1 GAPVD
6 LGAVPDVVDQHCS
19 FQGAASF
26 STTGPRGVPQRRS
39 HPAQWTGISG
49 ARSRPATQRPASPRT
64 SPRDFAQP
72 GLPVQAVTP
81 TQGEAASTAKPA
93 SASVAATA
101 SAPPGSRSRSTT
113 LRRGVIRTSPPA
125 PAASAST
132 VAWAPDSLPSGGTA
146 SSATLP
152 SRCSTNPA
160 YGGTGA
166 RGSGASRGVPPSF
179 AATSR
184 TPSGTS
190 ASRQASS
197 RTPRNASAAASIAAT
212 GSSRGPRSTG
222 VPASRSPAGPNAT
235 SASSAVTSPV
245 PS

>member
-1 GAPVD
+1 CAFRDLRRPRQIVHEVGDPAGVDHAEGGAGAVVRQARQVGLRADGREGAPVD

-26 STTGPRGVPQRRS
+26 STTGPQSVPQRRS

-49 ARSRPATQRPASPRT
+49 ARSRPATQRPASPWT

-160 YGGTGA
+160 
-166 RGSGASRGVPPSF
+166 
-179 AATSR
+179 
-184 TPSGTS
+184 
-190 ASRQASS
+190 
-197 RTPRNASAAASIAAT
+197 
-212 GSSRGPRSTG
+212 
-222 VPASRSPAGPNAT
+222 
-235 SASSAVTSPV
+235 
-245 PS
+245 